1 MASLPSR
8 ARGERRAAVLIGQLA
23 GYLCALVCVG
33 SAHPV
38 QASGFATARF
48 SGEHAT
54 AADGT
59 PGAIYYNPAG
69 LSLLDGQQLMLE
81 GTLAIRS
88 ASYDRA
94 PESIDPSTLDTAQ
107 GAGFS
112 RQQAIDALAGEATLD
127 DIVLLPFV
135 GVTSDLGMPTSPLRV
150 GVAFFVPFGG
160 QSSWNEE
167 AASDSFPGATDG
179 SGRWYNIEGTIRS
192 MAGALGAAYRIES
205 ARLSFGLA
213 GNLYFS
219 QVNTL
224 RARNADGTD
233 NLVTAD
239 GGLLEGR
246 SLLDVTGVHFGLGAG
261 VLWEPLPDAL
271 WLGASYQSQPGF
283 GTMEL
288 SGTLK
293 NTLGGAQ
300 PSPPL
305 DVVFTQE
312 LPDIVRLGVRTRPW
326 PAVELRLGADWTR
339 WSQLREMCLANADV
353 SDLEQACATQ
363 SDGSLVNSDYTA
375 DVAQIFRR
383 RWDDAFGA
391 RVGGSYFFGGDEL
404 ELAGGVGFDSNA
416 IPDSTLDPSLFDMNK
431 VSFTLGSTY
440 RVNAHVALSL
450 TLTEVLYLERD
461 TRGTTGNE
469 ALERPSRQPANAGI
483 YRQNTVLISP
493 AVQLSL

>member
-1 MASLPSR
+1 MA
-8 ARGERRAAVLIGQLA
+8 
-23 GYLCALVCVG
+23 
-33 SAHPV
+33 

-81 GTLAIRS
+81 GTLALRT
-88 ASYDRA
+88 ASYERA
-94 PESIDPSTLDTAQ
+94 PDSIDPSTLDAAEQ
-107 GAGFS
+107 AGLS
-112 RQQAIDALAGEATLD
+112 RQEARDALAGEATLD
-127 DIVLLPFV
+127 DLVLLPFV
-135 GVTSDLGMPTSPLRV
+135 GVTSDLGMPASPLRL
-150 GVAFFVPFGG
+150 GAAFFVPFGG
-160 QSSWNEE
+160 QSSWDEQ
-167 AASDSFPGATDG
+167 AASTSFPGASDG
-179 SGRWYNIEGTIRS
+179 SARWYNIEGTIRS
-192 MAGALGAAYRIES
+192 MAGALAAAYRIES
-205 ARLSFGLA
+205 ARLSFGVA

-219 QVNTL
+219 EVNTL

-233 NLVTAD
+233 NLVAAD

-246 SLLDVTGVHFGLGAG
+246 SLLDVSGVHFGFGAG

-271 WLGASYQSQPGF
+271 WIGGSYQSQPGL

-293 NTLGGAQ
+293 NTLAGAQ
-300 PSPPL
+300 PSAPV

-312 LPDIVRLGVRTRPW
+312 LPDIVRLGVRTRPV

-339 WSQLREMCLANADV
+339 WSRLRSMCLANADV
-353 SDLEQACATQ
+353 SDLEGACATRQ
-363 SDGSLVNSDYTA
+363 DGSLVSSDA
-375 DVAQIFRR
+375 MSDVVQVFQRQ
-383 RWDDAFGA
+383 WDDGFGV
-391 RVGGSYFFGGDEL
+391 RVGASYFVGSDQL

-416 IPDSTLDPSLFDMNK
+416 IPDSTLDPSLFDMDK
-431 VSFTLGSTY
+431 LSFTLGSTY

-469 ALERPSRQPANAGI
+469 ALDQPSRQPVNAGL
-483 YRQNTVLISP
+483 YEQNTVLIQPS
-493 AVQLSL
+493 VLLSL